1 MIEINEK
8 MYDEIASLLL
18 NEIGDADYFN
28 GTVEYDTEEFYSS
41 LICSLIICNLRK
53 IVKNSIQG
61 PSLFKRI
68 SSGITAFLFI
78 LCVLVFYTLY
88 KIVSFLD
95 SVVKLKACYALLT
108 YNEERPYGG
117 TSKA

>member
-1 MIEINEK
+1 MCRRHVEK
-8 MYDEIASLLL
+8 ECVFLLSGRYASS
-18 NEIGDADYFN
+18 
-28 GTVEYDTEEFYSS
+28 TVREASMGSWYCHCKVF
-41 LICSLIICNLRK
+41 CSLIICNLRK

-95 SVVKLKACYALLT
+95 SVVKLYLPIKICI
-108 YNEERPYGG
+108 
-117 TSKA
+117 